1 MDRTVSPSRSFRGCS
16 CAPALGGFHC
26 FLPRSGGL
34 FFSGGAGFEFE
45 DDFVFFEFEVGG
57 EGFAFFADEAG
68 DEVGFA
74 DGEDFFDLFA
84 GDFFLAQGLAHAEF
98 ALADI

>member
-1 MDRTVSPSRSFRGCS
+1 MPPVSWRASTKAELLRGRF
-16 CAPALGGFHC
+16 GG

-45 DDFVFFEFEVGG
+45 DDFVFFELEVGG
-57 EGFAFFADEAG
+57 EGFAFFADEAR

-74 DGEDFFDLFA
+74 DGEDFFDLLA
-84 GDFFLAQGLAHAEF
+84 RDFFLAQGLAHAEF
-98 ALADI
+98 ALSGV

>member
-1 MDRTVSPSRSFRGCS
+1 MSVSF
-16 CAPALGGFHC
+16 GG
-26 FLPRSGGL
+26 FLPRGSSL
-34 FFSGGAGFEFE
+34 FLARGAGFEFE

-68 DEVGFA
+68 YEVGFA
-74 DGEDFFDLFA
+74 DGEDFLDLLA

>member
-1 MDRTVSPSRSFRGCS
+1 MSVNFGN
-16 CAPALGGFHC
+16 L
-26 FLPRSGGL
+26 LPRSGGL
-34 FFSGGAGFEFE
+34 FFSWGAGFEFE
-45 DDFVFFEFEVGG
+45 DDFVFFELEVGG

-74 DGEDFFDLFA
+74 NGEDFFDLLA
-84 GDFFLAQGLAHAEF
+84 GDFFLAKGLAHAEF